1 MVLIKK
7 SNSCVG
13 DVAENGANKKE
24 NLRISSLLDKS
35 KGGES
40 NLLLAQDPL
49 FTNKE

>member
-1 MVLIKK
+1 M
-7 SNSCVG
+7 G
-13 DVAENGANKKE
+13 AVAEDGANKKH
-24 NLRISSLLDKS
+24 NLRISSWLEKS